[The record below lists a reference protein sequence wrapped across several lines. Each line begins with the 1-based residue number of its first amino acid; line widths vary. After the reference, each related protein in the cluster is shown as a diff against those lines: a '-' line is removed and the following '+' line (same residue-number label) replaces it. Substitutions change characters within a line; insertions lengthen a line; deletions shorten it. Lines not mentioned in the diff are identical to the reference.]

1 MPQGTGPDPDNRISK
16 EGDQMS
22 MLERE
27 LKKLQAEATRLDQK
41 VRDNFDYHQ
50 ETGESRYYRAYIEA
64 EEDLYE
70 LQQFLGAADQAKHYK
85 DLTDSYSKLVTDI
98 KLQISERMTYLNKVR
113 EDRAVEELSKL
124 LAYIIKCE
132 LDLNERV

>member
-1 MPQGTGPDPDNRISK
+1 
-16 EGDQMS
+16 MS

-50 ETGESRYYRAYIEA
+50 ETGEARYYRAYIEA

-70 LQQFLGAADQAKHYK
+70 LQQFLGAADQAKRYK
-85 DLTDSYSKLVTDI
+85 DLTDAYSKMMTDI
-98 KLQISERMTYLNKVR
+98 KLQISERMTQLNKVR

-124 LAYIIKCE
+124 LSYIIRKE
-132 LDLNERV
+132 LDLNERN

>member
-1 MPQGTGPDPDNRISK
+1 
-16 EGDQMS
+16 MS

-27 LKKLQAEATRLDQK
+27 LKKLEAEATRLDQK

-85 DLTDSYSKLVTDI
+85 DLTNAYSKLVTDI
-98 KLQISERMTYLNKVR
+98 KLQISERMSQLNKVKAD
-113 EDRAVEELSKL
+113 ETVEELSKL
-124 LAYIIKCE
+124 MSYIIRKE
-132 LDLNERV
+132 LDLNERK

>member
-1 MPQGTGPDPDNRISK
+1 
-16 EGDQMS
+16 MS

-85 DLTDSYSKLVTDI
+85 ELTDAYSKMVTDI
-98 KLQISERMTYLNKVR
+98 KLQISERMSQLNKAKAD
-113 EDRAVEELSKL
+113 ETVEELSKL
-124 LAYIIKCE
+124 MSYVIRKE
-132 LDLNERV
+132 LELNDKIGYLNYEYLQDLENKEN

>member
-1 MPQGTGPDPDNRISK
+1 
-16 EGDQMS
+16 MS

-27 LKKLQAEATRLDQK
+27 LKKLQAEAVRLDQK

-50 ETGESRYYRAYIEA
+50 ETGEARYYRAYIEA

-70 LQQFLGAADQAKHYK
+70 LQQFLGSTDQAKRYK
-85 DLTDSYSKLVTDI
+85 ELTDAYSKLLTDV
-98 KLQISERMTYLNKVR
+98 KLQISERMSYLNKVN

-132 LDLNERV
+132 LDLNERK

>member
-1 MPQGTGPDPDNRISK
+1 
-16 EGDQMS
+16 MS

-50 ETGESRYYRAYIEA
+50 ETGEARYYRAYIEA

-70 LQQFLGAADQAKHYK
+70 LQQFLGAADQAKRYK
-85 DLTDSYSKLVTDI
+85 DLTDAYSKMVTDI
-98 KLQISERMTYLNKVR
+98 KLQISEKMSHLNKAR

-124 LAYIIKCE
+124 MSYIIRKE
-132 LDLNERV
+132 LDLNERK

>member
-1 MPQGTGPDPDNRISK
+1 
-16 EGDQMS
+16 MS
-22 MLERE
+22 VLERE

-41 VRDNFDYHQ
+41 VRDNFDAHQ

-85 DLTDSYSKLVTDI
+85 DLTDAYSKVLTDI
-98 KLQISERMTYLNKVR
+98 KLQISNRMVKLTEYK
-113 EDRAVEELSKL
+113 ETEKAEELSKV
-124 LAYIIKCE
+124 LAYIIKQE
-132 LDLNERV
+132 LDLNERK